1 MIMNFWKVLMESITA
16 KQQQKGQ
23 NVRMGTQWF
32 DVSQDTSKVFVPMAH
47 PSQLGTE
54 VSVHEK
60 PTVNIITEV
69 GKSQAELATRTETIV
84 HVATTLEELSTES
97 MEGELIQND
106 GVAHKESLVCPEV
119 VVKSDST
126 QNDGVVQVE
135 SLVQAKDLVES
146 ESDQSNTISV
156 LSGSV
161 HCAVEAFARFGRAD
175 MLAQLVKEHP
185 VHKEIEYL
193 VGSLGDFAEA
203 AHLCKGDDMD
213 FAVHAI
219 RQGIKD
225 CEAITA
231 NSEVD
236 TAFLQYLPTLKES
249 LGDLLDATVHSQEL
263 QLAMIQWCLQCGLY
277 QQSVTLSTEWVPTIL
292 FNKGVYYTNRTD
304 MEVLFK
310 KEIESMQRT
319 WKECFVITYRDY
331 AGNKAVSVAGGDTVG
346 AELSV
351 IRDELRGATNKNQVT
366 KAFANF
372 SYNKEK
378 ILKFM
383 LDLYPAYLHVQQNI
397 RSVVDVMY
405 FQAQYPEI
413 EGYLREYY
421 EIQCTSVSYHKQY
434 YQFLQQSASDYG
446 AFIRQFLQAPTSE
459 LVERFDLYKGI
470 CFDEEDEESLESVV
484 VETFQKQ
491 RIKLIRDCQ
500 AMLAYGSAKTDL
512 PQLEALQFLVEFHY
526 IRHLRNNINHAADKT
541 LVITSDMVKKAVST
555 LVSSLQAGQ
564 WLGTFT
570 VESELENNRNII

>member
-1 MIMNFWKVLMESITA
+1 MNFWKVLMESITA
-16 KQQQKGQ
+16 KQRQKGQ
-23 NVRMGTQWF
+23 NVHMGTQWF
-32 DVSQDTSKVFVPMAH
+32 DVSQDTSKVVVPMAY
-47 PSQLGTE
+47 PRQLGTE
-54 VSVHEK
+54 VSLNVQ
-60 PTVNIITEV
+60 PTVTAINE
-69 GKSQAELATRTETIV
+69 
-84 HVATTLEELSTES
+84 
-97 MEGELIQND
+97 
-106 GVAHKESLVCPEV
+106 
-119 VVKSDST
+119 VVKSQVVSCTSVQTELDITEGLVKEPTVSMPVEIAQGDVMAHTHVSVEAQAQFDSAENAQLSAQT
-126 QNDGVVQVE
+126 
-135 SLVQAKDLVES
+135 KDLV

-156 LSGSV
+156 LSGAV

-175 MLAQLVKEHP
+175 MLAQLVKEHS

-193 VGSLGDFAEA
+193 VGSLGDFSEA

-225 CEAITA
+225 CEVITA
-231 NSEVD
+231 NNEVD

-263 QLAMIQWCLQCGLY
+263 QLAMIQWCLECGLY

-292 FNKGVYYTNRTD
+292 FNKGVYYTDRTD

-351 IRDELRGATNKNQVT
+351 IRDELRGATNKNQVM
-366 KAFANF
+366 KAFTNF

-378 ILKFM
+378 ILPFM

-421 EIQCTSVSYHKQY
+421 EIQCTSISYHKQY

-446 AFIRQFLQAPTSE
+446 AFIRQFLQAPTAE
-459 LVERFDLYKGI
+459 LVERFDLYKGV
-470 CFDEEDEESLESVV
+470 CFDEEDEESLESVAE
-484 VETFQKQ
+484 ETFQKQ

-541 LVITSDMVKKAVST
+541 LVITSDMVKEAVST

-570 VESELENNRNII
+570 VENELEKNRNII

>member
-1 MIMNFWKVLMESITA
+1 MNFWKVLMESITA
-16 KQQQKGQ
+16 KQRQKGQ

-32 DVSQDTSKVFVPMAH
+32 DVSQDTSKVVVPMAH

-54 VSVHEK
+54 VSVHGQ
-60 PTVNIITEV
+60 PTVSTITEV
-69 GKSQAELATRTETIV
+69 VKSQVVPCTSVQTEIDITEELVKEPTVSMPVELAQEDTIAQTKV
-84 HVATTLEELSTES
+84 SVEGQAQVDSAENAQLS
-97 MEGELIQND
+97 
-106 GVAHKESLVCPEV
+106 A
-119 VVKSDST
+119 
-126 QNDGVVQVE
+126 
-135 SLVQAKDLVES
+135 QAKDTV
-146 ESDQSNTISV
+146 ESDQSHTISV
-156 LSGSV
+156 LSGAV

-175 MLAQLVKEHP
+175 MLDQLVKEHS

-225 CEAITA
+225 CESITA

-292 FNKGVYYTNRTD
+292 FNKGVYYTDRTD

-351 IRDELRGATNKNQVT
+351 IRDELRGAINKNQVM

-378 ILKFM
+378 ILPFM

-413 EGYLREYY
+413 ESYLREYY
-421 EIQCTSVSYHKQY
+421 EIQCTSISYHKQY

-446 AFIRQFLQAPTSE
+446 AFIRQFLQAPTAE
-459 LVERFDLYKGI
+459 LVERFDLYKGV
-470 CFDEEDEESLESVV
+470 CFDEEDEESLESVAE
-484 VETFQKQ
+484 ETFQKQ

-500 AMLAYGSAKTDL
+500 AMFAYGSAKTDL

-541 LVITSDMVKKAVST
+541 LVITSDMVKEAVST

-570 VESELENNRNII
+570 VENELENNRNII

>member
-1 MIMNFWKVLMESITA
+1 MNFWKVLMESITA
-16 KQQQKGQ
+16 KQQQKGR
-23 NVRMGTQWF
+23 NVHMGTQWF
-32 DVSQDTSKVFVPMAH
+32 DVSQDTSKVVVPMAH

-54 VSVHEK
+54 VSVHGQ
-60 PTVNIITEV
+60 PTVSTITEV
-69 GKSQAELATRTETIV
+69 VKSQVVPCTSVQTEIDITEGLVKEPTVSMPVELAQEDTMAQMQV
-84 HVATTLEELSTES
+84 SVEEGQAQFDSAENPQLS
-97 MEGELIQND
+97 
-106 GVAHKESLVCPEV
+106 A
-119 VVKSDST
+119 
-126 QNDGVVQVE
+126 
-135 SLVQAKDLVES
+135 QAKDTV

-175 MLAQLVKEHP
+175 MLAQLVKEHS

-193 VGSLGDFAEA
+193 VGSLGDFSEA
-203 AHLCKGDDMD
+203 AYLCKGDDMD

-225 CEAITA
+225 CESITA
-231 NSEVD
+231 NNEVD

-263 QLAMIQWCLQCGLY
+263 QLVMIQWCLQCGLY

-292 FNKGVYYTNRTD
+292 FNKGVYYTDRTD
-304 MEVLFK
+304 MEILFK

-351 IRDELRGATNKNQVT
+351 IRDELRGATNKNQVM

-378 ILKFM
+378 ILPFM

-421 EIQCTSVSYHKQY
+421 EIQCTSISYHKQY

-446 AFIRQFLQAPTSE
+446 AFIRQFLQAPTAE
-459 LVERFDLYKGI
+459 LIERFDLYKGV
-470 CFDEEDEESLESVV
+470 CFDEEDEESLESVA

-541 LVITSDMVKKAVST
+541 LVITSDMVKEAVST

-564 WLGTFT
+564 WLGNVT
-570 VESELENNRNII
+570 VEEELQKNRNII

>member
-16 KQQQKGQ
+16 KQRQKGQ
-23 NVRMGTQWF
+23 NVHTGTHWF
-32 DVSQDTSKVFVPMAH
+32 DVSQDTSKVVVPMAH
-47 PSQLGTE
+47 PSQLE
-54 VSVHEK
+54 
-60 PTVNIITEV
+60 TEV
-69 GKSQAELATRTETIV
+69 GVHEQPTVSTSTEVVKPQVVPCTSVQTEIDITEGLVKEPTVSMPVELAQEDTIAQTKV
-84 HVATTLEELSTES
+84 SVEGQAQFDSAENAQLST
-97 MEGELIQND
+97 Q
-106 GVAHKESLVCPEV
+106 
-119 VVKSDST
+119 T
-126 QNDGVVQVE
+126 
-135 SLVQAKDLVES
+135 KDLVES
-146 ESDQSNTISV
+146 ESAQRNTISA
-156 LSGSV
+156 LSGAV

-175 MLAQLVKEHP
+175 MLAQLVKEHS
-185 VHKEIEYL
+185 VDKEIEYL
-193 VGSLGDFAEA
+193 VGSLGDFVEA

-225 CEAITA
+225 CEVITA

-236 TAFLQYLPTLKES
+236 AAFLQYLPTLKES
-249 LGDLLDATVHSQEL
+249 LGDLLDVTVHSQEL

-292 FNKGVYYTNRTD
+292 FNKGVYYTDR
-304 MEVLFK
+304 
-310 KEIESMQRT
+310 
-319 WKECFVITYRDY
+319 FVITYRDY
-331 AGNKAVSVAGGDTVG
+331 AGNKAVSMAGGDTVG

-351 IRDELRGATNKNQVT
+351 IRDELRGATNKNQVM

-378 ILKFM
+378 ILAFI

-397 RSVVDVMY
+397 CSVVDVMY

-421 EIQCTSVSYHKQY
+421 EIQCTSISYHKQY

-446 AFIRQFLQAPTSE
+446 AFIRQFLQAPTAE

-470 CFDEEDEESLESVV
+470 CFDEDDEESLESVAE
-484 VETFQKQ
+484 ETFQKQ

-541 LVITSDMVKKAVST
+541 LVITSDMVKEAVST

-564 WLGTFT
+564 WLGNVT
-570 VESELENNRNII
+570 VEEELQKNRNII

>member
-16 KQQQKGQ
+16 KQRQKGQ
-23 NVRMGTQWF
+23 NVHTGTHWF
-32 DVSQDTSKVFVPMAH
+32 DVSQDTSKVVVPMAH
-47 PSQLGTE
+47 PSQLE
-54 VSVHEK
+54 
-60 PTVNIITEV
+60 TEV
-69 GKSQAELATRTETIV
+69 GVHEQPTVSTSTEVVKSQVVPCTSVQTEIDITEGLVKEPTVSMPAELAQEDTIAQTKV
-84 HVATTLEELSTES
+84 SVEGQAQFDSAENAQLSAQT
-97 MEGELIQND
+97 
-106 GVAHKESLVCPEV
+106 
-119 VVKSDST
+119 
-126 QNDGVVQVE
+126 
-135 SLVQAKDLVES
+135 KDLVES

-156 LSGSV
+156 LSGAV

-175 MLAQLVKEHP
+175 MLAQLVKEHS

-193 VGSLGDFAEA
+193 VGSLGDFSEA

-225 CEAITA
+225 SEAITA
-231 NSEVD
+231 DSEVD

-292 FNKGVYYTNRTD
+292 FNKGVYYTDRTD

-351 IRDELRGATNKNQVT
+351 IRDELRGATNKNQVI

-378 ILKFM
+378 ILPFM

-421 EIQCTSVSYHKQY
+421 EIQCTSISYHKQY

-446 AFIRQFLQAPTSE
+446 SFIRQFLQAPTAE
-459 LVERFDLYKGI
+459 LVEQFDLYNGV
-470 CFDEEDEESLESVV
+470 CFDEEDEESLESVAE
-484 VETFQKQ
+484 ETFQKQ

-564 WLGTFT
+564 WLGNVT
-570 VESELENNRNII
+570 VEEELQKNRNII

>member
-1 MIMNFWKVLMESITA
+1 MNFWKVLMESITA
-16 KQQQKGQ
+16 KQQQKGR
-23 NVRMGTQWF
+23 NVHMGTQWF
-32 DVSQDTSKVFVPMAH
+32 DVSQDTSKVVVPMAH

-54 VSVHEK
+54 VSVHGQ
-60 PTVNIITEV
+60 PTVSTITEV
-69 GKSQAELATRTETIV
+69 VKSQVVPCTSVQTEIDITEGLVKEPTVSMPVELAQEDTMAQMQV
-84 HVATTLEELSTES
+84 SVEEGQAQFDSAENPQLS
-97 MEGELIQND
+97 
-106 GVAHKESLVCPEV
+106 A
-119 VVKSDST
+119 
-126 QNDGVVQVE
+126 
-135 SLVQAKDLVES
+135 QAKDTV

-175 MLAQLVKEHP
+175 MLAQLVKEHS

-231 NSEVD
+231 NNEVD

-292 FNKGVYYTNRTD
+292 FNKGVYYTDRTD
-304 MEVLFK
+304 MEILFK

-351 IRDELRGATNKNQVT
+351 IRDELRGATNKNQVM

-378 ILKFM
+378 ILPFM

-421 EIQCTSVSYHKQY
+421 EIQCTSISYHKQY

-446 AFIRQFLQAPTSE
+446 AFIRQFLQAPTAE
-459 LVERFDLYKGI
+459 LIERFDLYKGV
-470 CFDEEDEESLESVV
+470 CFDEEDEESLESVAE
-484 VETFQKQ
+484 ETFQKQ

-541 LVITSDMVKKAVST
+541 LVITSDMVKEAVST

-564 WLGTFT
+564 WLGNVT
-570 VESELENNRNII
+570 VEEELQKNRNII

>member
-16 KQQQKGQ
+16 KQQQKGR
-23 NVRMGTQWF
+23 NVHMGTQWF
-32 DVSQDTSKVFVPMAH
+32 DVSQDTSKVVVPMAH

-54 VSVHEK
+54 VSLHGQ
-60 PTVNIITEV
+60 PTVTAINE
-69 GKSQAELATRTETIV
+69 
-84 HVATTLEELSTES
+84 
-97 MEGELIQND
+97 
-106 GVAHKESLVCPEV
+106 
-119 VVKSDST
+119 VVKSQVVPCTSVQTELDITEGLVKEPTVSMPVEIAQGDVMAHT
-126 QNDGVVQVE
+126 HVSVEGLDLVQGNHLDGAYITHL
-135 SLVQAKDLVES
+135 SAQAKDTV

-156 LSGSV
+156 LSGAV

-175 MLAQLVKEHP
+175 MLAQLVKEHS

-193 VGSLGDFAEA
+193 VGSLGDFSEA

-225 CEAITA
+225 CESITA
-231 NSEVD
+231 NDEVD

-263 QLAMIQWCLQCGLY
+263 QLSMIQWCLQCGLY

-292 FNKGVYYTNRTD
+292 FNKGVYYTDRTD

-378 ILKFM
+378 ILAFI

-421 EIQCTSVSYHKQY
+421 EIQCTSISYHKQY

-446 AFIRQFLQAPTSE
+446 AFIRQFLQAPTVE
-459 LVERFDLYKGI
+459 LIERFDLYKGV
-470 CFDEEDEESLESVV
+470 CFDEEDEESLESVAE
-484 VETFQKQ
+484 ETFQKQ

-541 LVITSDMVKKAVST
+541 LVITSDMVKEAVST

-564 WLGTFT
+564 WLGNVT
-570 VESELENNRNII
+570 VEEELQKNRNII

>member
-16 KQQQKGQ
+16 KQRQKGQ
-23 NVRMGTQWF
+23 NVHMGTQWF
-32 DVSQDTSKVFVPMAH
+32 DVSQDTSKVVVPMAY

-54 VSVHEK
+54 VSVHGQ
-60 PTVNIITEV
+60 PTVSTITEV
-69 GKSQAELATRTETIV
+69 VKSQVVPCTSVQTEIDITEGLVKEPTVSMPVELAQEDTMAQMQV
-84 HVATTLEELSTES
+84 SVEEGQAQFDSAENPQLS
-97 MEGELIQND
+97 
-106 GVAHKESLVCPEV
+106 A
-119 VVKSDST
+119 
-126 QNDGVVQVE
+126 
-135 SLVQAKDLVES
+135 QAKDTV

-156 LSGSV
+156 LSGAV

-175 MLAQLVKEHP
+175 MLAQLVQEQD

-193 VGSLGDFAEA
+193 VGSLSDFAEA

-231 NSEVD
+231 NREVD

-249 LGDLLDATVHSQEL
+249 LGDLLDVTVHSQEL

-292 FNKGVYYTNRTD
+292 FNKGVYYTDRTD

-378 ILKFM
+378 ILAFM

-421 EIQCTSVSYHKQY
+421 EIQCTSISYHKQY

-446 AFIRQFLQAPTSE
+446 AFIRQFLQAPTAE
-459 LVERFDLYKGI
+459 LVERFDLYKGV
-470 CFDEEDEESLESVV
+470 CFDEEDEESLESVAE
-484 VETFQKQ
+484 ETFQKQ

-541 LVITSDMVKKAVST
+541 LVITSDMVKEAVST

-570 VESELENNRNII
+570 VENELENNRNII

>member
-16 KQQQKGQ
+16 KQRQKGQ
-23 NVRMGTQWF
+23 NVHMGTQWF
-32 DVSQDTSKVFVPMAH
+32 DVSQDTSKVVVPMAY
-47 PSQLGTE
+47 PSRLGTE
-54 VSVHEK
+54 VNVHEQ
-60 PTVNIITEV
+60 PTVTAINE
-69 GKSQAELATRTETIV
+69 
-84 HVATTLEELSTES
+84 
-97 MEGELIQND
+97 
-106 GVAHKESLVCPEV
+106 
-119 VVKSDST
+119 VVKSQVVPCTSVQTEIDITEGLVKEPTVSMPVELAQEDTMAQMQVSVEEGQAQFDSAENP
-126 QNDGVVQVE
+126 QL
-135 SLVQAKDLVES
+135 SAQAKDTV

-156 LSGSV
+156 LSGAV

-175 MLAQLVKEHP
+175 MLAQLVKEHS

-193 VGSLGDFAEA
+193 VGSLGDFSEA

-225 CEAITA
+225 CESITA

-236 TAFLQYLPTLKES
+236 TAFLQYLPTIKES

-292 FNKGVYYTNRTD
+292 FNKGVYYTDRTD
-304 MEVLFK
+304 MEILFK

-378 ILKFM
+378 ILAFM

-421 EIQCTSVSYHKQY
+421 EIQCTSISYHKQY

-446 AFIRQFLQAPTSE
+446 AFIRQFLQAPTAE
-459 LVERFDLYKGI
+459 LVERFDLYKGV
-470 CFDEEDEESLESVV
+470 CFDEEDEESLESVAE
-484 VETFQKQ
+484 ETFQKQ

-541 LVITSDMVKKAVST
+541 LVITSDMVKEAVST

-570 VESELENNRNII
+570 VENELENNRNII

>member
-16 KQQQKGQ
+16 KQQQKGR
-23 NVRMGTQWF
+23 NVHMGTQWF
-32 DVSQDTSKVFVPMAH
+32 DVSQDTSKVVVPMAH

-54 VSVHEK
+54 VSVHGQ
-60 PTVNIITEV
+60 PTVSTITEV
-69 GKSQAELATRTETIV
+69 VKSQVVPCTSVQTEIDITEGFVKEPTVSMPVELAQEDTMAQMQV
-84 HVATTLEELSTES
+84 SVEEGQAQFDSAENPQLS
-97 MEGELIQND
+97 
-106 GVAHKESLVCPEV
+106 A
-119 VVKSDST
+119 
-126 QNDGVVQVE
+126 
-135 SLVQAKDLVES
+135 QAKDTV

-175 MLAQLVKEHP
+175 MLAQLVKEHS

-292 FNKGVYYTNRTD
+292 FNKGVYYTDRTD

-310 KEIESMQRT
+310 KEIESLQRT

-351 IRDELRGATNKNQVT
+351 IRDELRGATNKNQVM

-378 ILKFM
+378 ILPFM

-413 EGYLREYY
+413 ESYLREYY
-421 EIQCTSVSYHKQY
+421 EIQCTSISYHKQY

-446 AFIRQFLQAPTSE
+446 AFIRQFLQAPTAE
-459 LVERFDLYKGI
+459 LVERFDLYKGV
-470 CFDEEDEESLESVV
+470 CFDEEDEESLESVAE
-484 VETFQKQ
+484 ETFQKQ

-500 AMLAYGSAKTDL
+500 AMFAYGSAKTDL

-541 LVITSDMVKKAVST
+541 LVITSDMVKEAVST

-564 WLGTFT
+564 WLSNVM
-570 VESELENNRNII
+570 VEEELQKNRNII

>member
-16 KQQQKGQ
+16 KQRQKGQ
-23 NVRMGTQWF
+23 NVHMGTQWF
-32 DVSQDTSKVFVPMAH
+32 DVSQDTSKVVVPMAY

-54 VSVHEK
+54 VSVHGQ
-60 PTVNIITEV
+60 PTVSTITEV
-69 GKSQAELATRTETIV
+69 VKSQVVPCTSVQTEIDITEELVKEPTVSMPVELAQEDTIAQTKV
-84 HVATTLEELSTES
+84 SVEGQAQVDSAENAQLSAQT
-97 MEGELIQND
+97 
-106 GVAHKESLVCPEV
+106 
-119 VVKSDST
+119 
-126 QNDGVVQVE
+126 
-135 SLVQAKDLVES
+135 KDLVES
-146 ESDQSNTISV
+146 ESAQSNTISV
-156 LSGSV
+156 LSGAV

-185 VHKEIEYL
+185 VHREIEYL
-193 VGSLGDFAEA
+193 VGSLGDFSEA

-231 NSEVD
+231 DSEVD

-292 FNKGVYYTNRTD
+292 FNKGVYYTDRTD

-331 AGNKAVSVAGGDTVG
+331 VGNKAVSVAGGDTVG

-351 IRDELRGATNKNQVT
+351 IRDELRGAINKNQVT
-366 KAFANF
+366 KAFEKF

-378 ILKFM
+378 IVKFIH
-383 LDLYPAYLHVQQNI
+383 DLYPAYLHVQQNI

-413 EGYLREYY
+413 ESYLREYY
-421 EIQCTSVSYHKQY
+421 EIQCTSISYHKQY

-446 AFIRQFLQAPTSE
+446 AFIRQFLQAPTAE
-459 LVERFDLYKGI
+459 LVERFDLYKGV
-470 CFDEEDEESLESVV
+470 CFDEEDEESLESVAE
-484 VETFQKQ
+484 ETFQKQ

-541 LVITSDMVKKAVST
+541 LVITSDMVKEAVST

-564 WLGTFT
+564 WLGNVT
-570 VESELENNRNII
+570 VEEELHKNRNII

>member
-16 KQQQKGQ
+16 KQRQKGQ
-23 NVRMGTQWF
+23 NVHMGTQWF
-32 DVSQDTSKVFVPMAH
+32 DVSQDTSKVVVPMAY

-54 VSVHEK
+54 VSVHGQ
-60 PTVNIITEV
+60 PTVSTITEV
-69 GKSQAELATRTETIV
+69 VKSQVVPCTSVQTEIDITEELVKEPTVSMPVELAQEDTIAQTKV
-84 HVATTLEELSTES
+84 SVEGQAQVDSAENAQLSAQT
-97 MEGELIQND
+97 
-106 GVAHKESLVCPEV
+106 
-119 VVKSDST
+119 
-126 QNDGVVQVE
+126 
-135 SLVQAKDLVES
+135 KDLVES
-146 ESDQSNTISV
+146 DQSHTISV
-156 LSGSV
+156 LSGAV

-175 MLAQLVKEHP
+175 MLAQLVKEHS

-193 VGSLGDFAEA
+193 VGSLGDFSEA

-292 FNKGVYYTNRTD
+292 FNKGVYYTDRTD
-304 MEVLFK
+304 MEILFK

-351 IRDELRGATNKNQVT
+351 IRDELRGATNKNQVM

-378 ILKFM
+378 ILPFM

-421 EIQCTSVSYHKQY
+421 EIQCTSISYHKQY
-434 YQFLQQSASDYG
+434 HQFLQQSASDYG
-446 AFIRQFLQAPTSE
+446 AFIRQFLQAPTAE
-459 LVERFDLYKGI
+459 LVERFDLYKGV
-470 CFDEEDEESLESVV
+470 CFDEEDEESLESVAE
-484 VETFQKQ
+484 ETFQKQ

-541 LVITSDMVKKAVST
+541 LVITSDMVKEAVST

-564 WLGTFT
+564 WLGNVT
-570 VESELENNRNII
+570 VEEELHKNRNII